1 MSDFRV
7 AETNTVTPTKIKA
20 AAKQEVMDYL
30 TECLKE
36 RYGEDNVGFVR
47 VGNGQSKTKELAIRM
62 GIVEAGGE
70 ECEMC
75 VTMNV
80 TGKDYRDRTTSKG
93 DICPAFNFNIMTEE
107 YNIYLGEKEAKAKD
121 AKTKK
126 DKKIA
131 KDKEQREKKVNFED
145 F

>member
-7 AETNTVTPTKIKA
+7 AETNTVSMTKIKT
-20 AAKQEVMDYL
+20 AAKQTVMDYL
-30 TECLKE
+30 IECLKE
-36 RYGEDNVGFVR
+36 RYGEDNIGFVR

-70 ECEMC
+70 EYEMC

-126 DKKIA
+126 DKKVA
-131 KDKEQREKKVNFED
+131 ADKARREQKVNFED